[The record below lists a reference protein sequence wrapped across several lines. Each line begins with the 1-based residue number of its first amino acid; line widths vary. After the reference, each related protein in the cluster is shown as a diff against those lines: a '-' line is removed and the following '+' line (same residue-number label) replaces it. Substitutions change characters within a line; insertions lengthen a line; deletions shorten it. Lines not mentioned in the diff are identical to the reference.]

1 MAKETEGVGVVLV
14 IQNVIKINM
23 KGKKT
28 MKKTLRLLTAMVL
41 TVFMVMSVSM
51 TAFAVDDP
59 TYTIT
64 MKRAAGDTTAHNYE
78 AYQVFT
84 GKLSGEGSDAVLNDI
99 EWGNGVNGA
108 GLLGDL
114 KSDTTYGN
122 QFKDCVDAADVAK
135 VLDKK
140 ADDSA
145 LAKFF
150 AAAVGKNLSAT
161 NAGTAVLNG
170 STESVDIAGLAAG
183 YYFIKDE
190 DGTQTD
196 KENGN
201 YTRFILKVVKDETV
215 TAKADFPTL
224 DKKILEGDDEK
235 SANTASIGDVIT
247 FKLKSNIP
255 DRTGFNK
262 YYFIVNDTLCKGLT
276 FVPNSINV
284 TVAGKDY
291 DKTFTPNAE
300 RKNDGTTS
308 LKIVLN
314 DFIKAA
320 GNKGDEIVITYQ
332 AVLNEKAN
340 ITSAGNPNTAN
351 LTYSNDPNHKYKGE
365 NEPSEDTDDGDV
377 TGKTPDVTTKTFT
390 TGIKLT
396 KVDGEDNN
404 KKLEGAKFKIEGE
417 GVSAVLINGDI
428 YKQDDTGDSYMLK
441 DGTFTKTEPTTQTE
455 KTYDSITTKYSKI
468 VRVTQSTATTAS
480 PVNHIAYTNENGII
494 TFVGL
499 GAGDY
504 TITELEAPEGYNKLK
519 ASIKIRIDANVN
531 QATQTCAWTVTKD
544 ETALVVDDNLYGFTV
559 ENNEGITLPG
569 TGGMGTTIFYVVGGL
584 LILCAGALLVTKV
597 RMAHKEK

>member
-1 MAKETEGVGVVLV
+1 MAKETEGVGVILV
-14 IQNVIKINM
+14 IQNGIKINM

-64 MKRAAGDTTAHNYE
+64 MKRAAGDTTNHTYE

-99 EWGNGVNGA
+99 DWGSGVNGTN
-108 GLLGDL
+108 LLAAL
-114 KSDTTYGN
+114 KSDTTYGDR
-122 QFKDCVDAADVAK
+122 FVGCADAADVAK
-135 VLDKK
+135 VLDKE
-140 ADDSA
+140 AYDSA

-183 YYFIKDE
+183 YYFIKDA

-201 YTRFILKVVKDETV
+201 YTRFILKVVKNETV
-215 TAKADFPTL
+215 TAKADFPRL

-276 FVPNSINV
+276 YLPNTMTV

-291 DKTFTPNAE
+291 DKTFTPTAE

-308 LKIVLN
+308 LRIVLN

-332 AVLNEKAN
+332 AVLNEQAD

-351 LTYSNDPNHKYKGE
+351 LTYSNDPNHKYNGE
-365 NEPSEDTDDGDV
+365 NEPSDDGDV

-396 KVDGEDNN
+396 KVDGDDNTV
-404 KKLEGAKFKIEGE
+404 KLKGAKFKIEGK
-417 GVSAVLINGDI
+417 GGLSAVLINNEI
-428 YKQDDTGDSYMLK
+428 YKVDNTDGTYYMLK
-441 DGTFTKTEPTTQTE
+441 DGKFTTVKPTPQTE
-455 KTYDSITTKYSKI
+455 KTYDSTTIKYSKI
-468 VRVTQSTATTAS
+468 VKVTESTATAES
-480 PVNHIAYTNENGII
+480 PVNNIAYTNEDGII

-499 GAGDY
+499 GAGEY

-519 ASIKIRIDANVN
+519 ASIKIRIDANVD

-544 ETALVVDDNLYGFTV
+544 ETALVVIHNLYGFTV
-559 ENNEGITLPG
+559 ENNKGITLPG

>member
-1 MAKETEGVGVVLV
+1 
-14 IQNVIKINM
+14 
-23 KGKKT
+23 
-28 MKKTLRLLTAMVL
+28 MVL

-64 MKRAAGDTTAHNYE
+64 MKRAGGDTTAHTYE

-84 GKLSGEGSDAVLNDI
+84 GKLSGEGSNTVLNDI
-99 EWGNGVNGA
+99 GWGSGVNGA
-108 GLLGDL
+108 GLLAAL
-114 KSDTTYGN
+114 KSDATYGER
-122 QFKDCVDAADVAK
+122 FDGCADAADVAK
-135 VLDKK
+135 VLDKE
-140 ADDSA
+140 AYDSA

-150 AAAVGKNLSAT
+150 AAAVGKNLSTT
-161 NAGTAVLNG
+161 NAGTAELSGN
-170 STESVDIAGLAAG
+170 TESVDIIGLAAG
-183 YYFIKDE
+183 YYFIKDA

-196 KENGN
+196 KVNGN
-201 YTRFILKVVKDETV
+201 YTRFILKVVKNETV
-215 TAKADFPTL
+215 TAKADFPRL
-224 DKKILEGDDEK
+224 DKKILEDNTEK

-247 FKLKSNIP
+247 FKLKSNVP

-284 TVAGKDY
+284 TVAGNEY
-291 DKTFTPNAE
+291 NNFTQKVN
-300 RKNDGTTS
+300 KNDAESPTNI
-308 LKIVLN
+308 KIVLN
-314 DFIKAA
+314 DFIHAA
-320 GNKGDEIVITYQ
+320 GKKGDDIVITYQ
-332 AVLNEKAN
+332 AVLNEKAD

-365 NEPSEDTDDGDV
+365 NEPSNNTDDGDV

-396 KVDGEDNN
+396 KVDGEDNRI
-404 KKLEGAKFKIEGE
+404 KLDGAKFRIDGE
-417 GVSAVLINGDI
+417 GGLSAVLINNEI
-428 YKQDDTGDSYMLK
+428 YKEDNTYGTYYMLK
-441 DGTFTKTEPTTQTE
+441 DGKFTKTEPTPETKE
-455 KTYDSITTKYSKI
+455 MYDSTTKYSKI
-468 VRVTQSTATTAS
+468 VKVTESTATAES
-480 PVNHIAYTNENGII
+480 PVNNIAYTNEDGII

-499 GAGDY
+499 GEGEY

-519 ASIKIRIDANVN
+519 DSIKIRIDATVDLN
-531 QATQTCAWTVTKD
+531 AQTCAWTVTKD
-544 ETALVVDDNLYGFTV
+544 ETTLEVDDNLYGFKV
-559 ENNEGITLPG
+559 ENNKGITLPG

>member
-1 MAKETEGVGVVLV
+1 
-14 IQNVIKINM
+14 
-23 KGKKT
+23 
-28 MKKTLRLLTAMVL
+28 MVL

-59 TYTIT
+59 TYMIT
-64 MKRAAGDTTAHNYE
+64 MKRADGDTTNHTYE

-99 EWGNGVNGA
+99 DWGNGVNGA

-114 KSDTTYGN
+114 KSDATYGGL
-122 QFKDCVDAADVAK
+122 FEDCADAADVAK

-140 ADDSA
+140 PDDSA

-150 AAAVGKNLSAT
+150 AAAVGKNLSTT

-170 STESVDIAGLAAG
+170 NTESVEITGLAAG
-183 YYFIKDE
+183 YYFIKDA
-190 DGTQTD
+190 DGTQTGKD
-196 KENGN
+196 YGN

-215 TAKADFPTL
+215 TAKADFPRL
-224 DKKILEGDDEK
+224 DKKILENDTEK
-235 SANTASIGDVIT
+235 SANTASIGDVIK
-247 FKLKSNIP
+247 FQLKSNVP

-291 DKTFTPNAE
+291 DKTFTPKAE

-332 AVLNEKAN
+332 AVLNEQAD
-340 ITSAGNPNTAN
+340 ITSEGNPNTAN

-365 NEPSEDTDDGDV
+365 NEPSDNTDDGDV

-396 KVDGEDNN
+396 KVDGENKN
-404 KKLEGAKFKIEGE
+404 KKLEGAKFRIDGE
-417 GVSAVLINGDI
+417 GGLSAVLINNEI
-428 YKQDDTGDSYMLK
+428 YKEDDTGDSYMLK
-441 DGTFTKTEPTTQTE
+441 DGTFTKTEPTPETE
-455 KTYDSITTKYSKI
+455 KKYDSTTKYSKI
-468 VRVTQSTATTAS
+468 VKVTQSTATATS
-480 PVNHIAYTNENGII
+480 PVNNIAYTNEDGII

-504 TITELEAPEGYNKLK
+504 TITEIEAPEGYNKLK
-519 ASIKIRIDANVN
+519 DPIEISIA
-531 QATQTCAWTVTKD
+531 ATVDQNAQTCAWTVTKD
-544 ETALVVDDNLYGFTV
+544 ETTLEVDDNLYGFTV

>member
-1 MAKETEGVGVVLV
+1 
-14 IQNVIKINM
+14 
-23 KGKKT
+23 

-64 MKRAAGDTTAHNYE
+64 MKRAAGDTTNHTYE
-78 AYQVFT
+78 AYQVFK

-99 EWGNGVNGA
+99 DWGSGVDGA

-114 KSDTTYGN
+114 QADATYGGL
-122 QFKDCVDAADVAK
+122 FVDCEDAADVAK

-140 ADDSA
+140 PDDSA

-150 AAAVGKNLSAT
+150 AAAVGKNLSTT

-170 STESVDIAGLAAG
+170 NTESVDITGLAAG

-196 KENGN
+196 KVNGN

-215 TAKADFPTL
+215 TAKADFPRL
-224 DKKILEGDDEK
+224 EKKILENNTEK

-276 FVPNSINV
+276 YLPNTMTV
-284 TVAGKDY
+284 TVAGKAY
-291 DKTFTPNAE
+291 DKTFTPTAVTN
-300 RKNDGTTS
+300 NDDTTS

-314 DFIKAA
+314 DFINAA
-320 GNKGDEIVITYQ
+320 GNKGDDIVITYQ
-332 AVLNEKAN
+332 AVLNEKAD

-365 NEPSEDTDDGDV
+365 NEPSDDTDDGDV

-396 KVDGEDNN
+396 KVDGDDNTV
-404 KKLEGAKFKIEGE
+404 KLKGAKFKIEGE

-428 YKQDDTGDSYMLK
+428 YKEDDTGDSYMLK
-441 DGTFTKTEPTTQTE
+441 DGTFTKTEPTTETE
-455 KTYDSITTKYSKI
+455 KKYDSTTKYSKI
-468 VRVTQSTATTAS
+468 VKVTQSTATAAS

-499 GAGDY
+499 GAGEY

-544 ETALVVDDNLYGFTV
+544 ETTLLVDDNLYGFTV

>member
-1 MAKETEGVGVVLV
+1 MAKETEGVGIILV
-14 IQNVIKINM
+14 IQNGIKINM

-64 MKRAAGDTTAHNYE
+64 MKRADGDTTNHTYE
-78 AYQVFT
+78 AYQVFK

-99 EWGNGVNGA
+99 DWGSGVDGA

-114 KSDTTYGN
+114 QADATYGGL
-122 QFKDCVDAADVAK
+122 FVDCEDAADVAK

-140 ADDSA
+140 PDDSA

-150 AAAVGKNLSAT
+150 AAAVGKNLSTT

-170 STESVDIAGLAAG
+170 NTESVDITGLAAG

-196 KENGN
+196 KVNGN

-215 TAKADFPTL
+215 TAKADFPRL
-224 DKKILEGDDEK
+224 EKKILENNTEK

-284 TVAGKDY
+284 TVAGNEY
-291 DKTFTPNAE
+291 NNFTQAVN
-300 RKNDGTTS
+300 KNDEESPTNI
-308 LKIVLN
+308 KIVLN
-314 DFIKAA
+314 DFINAA
-320 GNKGDEIVITYQ
+320 GNKGDDIVITYQ
-332 AVLNEKAN
+332 AVLNEKAD

-351 LTYSNDPNHKYKGE
+351 LTYSNDPNHKYNGE
-365 NEPSEDTDDGDV
+365 NEPSDDTDDGDV

-396 KVDGEDNN
+396 KVDGDDNTV
-404 KKLEGAKFKIEGE
+404 KLEGAKFKIEGE

-441 DGTFTKTEPTTQTE
+441 DGTFTTVKPTPQTE
-455 KTYDSITTKYSKI
+455 KKYDNTTTKYSKI
-468 VRVTQSTATTAS
+468 VRVTQSTATAES
-480 PVNHIAYTNENGII
+480 PVNNIAYTNEDGII

-499 GAGDY
+499 GAGEY

-519 ASIKIRIDANVN
+519 ASIKIRIDANVE
-531 QATQTCAWTVTKD
+531 QTAQTCAWTVTKD
-544 ETALVVDDNLYGFTV
+544 ETTLVVDDNLYGFTV
-559 ENNEGITLPG
+559 ENNKGITLPG